1 MCGCSCGA
9 LGCSPEFEA
18 THSILP
24 PGTRSF
30 ARFLSGPP
38 GSRRPA
44 TDTLGHA
51 RKNEYQYPTR
61 GFAIPL
67 SNIGLGAAKNVV
79 ISWAF
84 PFDDLTEK
92 INRLARSHSIP
103 AQFSFKNGWFK
114 VKSETIGPFAQNWN
128 YELTK
133 YIDYVLPSAV
143 APEGTALYLPPAYIL
158 ATSALLYVTFSG
170 NSKVKSLEIPALKV
184 TFRYQDIA
192 DGKHKTSFDI
202 DLSLIHF
209 SVVGSVVNACLQAK
223 KR

>member
-1 MCGCSCGA
+1 VADTGKPT
-9 LGCSPEFEA
+9 LSPRKF
-18 THSILP
+18 LP
-24 PGTRSF
+24 F
-30 ARFLSGPP
+30 F
-38 GSRRPA
+38 
-44 TDTLGHA
+44 
-51 RKNEYQYPTR
+51 
-61 GFAIPL
+61 
-67 SNIGLGAAKNVV
+67 NIGLGAAKNVV